1 VHVRLDYNEDPTFSL
16 AIKHYWKIFHSHVAE
31 PLSCAKKHGTWQRHP
46 LPCTLKLMA
55 KISDTTKYKETHGK
69 EADTTKS

>member
-1 VHVRLDYNEDPTFSL
+1 
-16 AIKHYWKIFHSHVAE
+16 VAE
-31 PLSCAKKHGTWQRHP
+31 PLLCAKKHGTWQRHP

-55 KISDTTKYKETHGK
+55 KISDTAKYKETHGK